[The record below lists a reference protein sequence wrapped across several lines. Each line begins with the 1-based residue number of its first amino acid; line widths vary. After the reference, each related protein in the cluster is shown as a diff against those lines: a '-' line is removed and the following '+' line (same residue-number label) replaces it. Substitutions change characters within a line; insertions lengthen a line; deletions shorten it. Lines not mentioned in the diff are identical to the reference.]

1 MSENKETIRW
11 DAMNVMSWPLDNAH
25 FTQRDLNRYY
35 LLGDY
40 RKARFGE
47 SVLLPGWFNEH
58 AHLARPEKAA
68 LITSVKQFLLAYR
81 AGGRLTMFRYL
92 NKFFY
97 WQQDNHYEYGTTE
110 GVEAYIRYMVNAIR
124 TRSLSVTMASQ
135 QLSVINLF
143 LMSSGQIKRR
153 YEYEFIAKGSYKTS
167 LKDAYTRQE
176 LSEILRLLSTLN
188 EFLAKTIREHISR
201 TVEGKRDFS
210 VRLLAPLIS
219 IRFRHTDSGEK
230 SPAEFVIPNVIE
242 CYFITSFFLFCYHTW
257 GNTTQV
263 IELNR
268 NDIHMNEKGI
278 ESGYL
283 YKGRASKFIRLTI
296 GKSEFL
302 SKRAGYNWFLS
313 FIALRDELVDYLVKS
328 ENFPTSDVLWLA
340 GGIWRTRSLIAIGPD
355 NLTKFNTSSGFWA
368 VLRAANPLLPTI
380 MASRLRKTAEQYAD
394 SRLNNGLITTEKAQ
408 HDWRTYRRNYAA
420 GNPLTARDNLSMA
433 LDTLLQKGVAAEKFS
448 ERVRIADELGI
459 DLHASVTEDISLLL
473 NGMGCRSRE
482 PPSETEIQ
490 FMRKQQRFG
499 RMPKVCADYT
509 NCVECPK
516 SCIVESLESVWLLLS
531 FKHAIEYG
539 KPLFIG
545 SLRAKEHYEVLVMKI
560 DLRLRLVDENVL
572 KKARA
577 KLKREGVAEVWRV

>member
-1 MSENKETIRW
+1 MIDKKGKVNW
-11 DAMNVMSWPLDNAH
+11 DVGNVVSWAVDNSRT
-25 FTQRDLNRYY
+25 TQRDLNRYY
-35 LLGDY
+35 LLKDY

-58 AHLARPEKAA
+58 AHLARPEKSA
-68 LITSVKQFLLAYR
+68 LITSVKKFLLSYR
-81 AGGRLTMFRYL
+81 AGGRLTLFRYL

-97 WQQDNHYEYGTTE
+97 WQQDNHYDYGTAE

-124 TRSLSVTMASQ
+124 TRSLSVNMASQ

-143 LMSSGQIKRR
+143 LLSSSQIKRK
-153 YEYEFIAKGSYKTS
+153 YEYEFITKGTYKAA
-167 LKDAYTRQE
+167 LKDTYTRQE
-176 LSEILRLLSTLN
+176 LSGILRLLSDLN
-188 EFLAKTIREHISR
+188 EFTETTIREHICR

-210 VRLLAPLIS
+210 IRLLAPLFS
-219 IRFRHTDSGEK
+219 PRLRHPDSGEK
-230 SPAEFVIPNVIE
+230 TSCEFVIQNVIE

-263 IELNR
+263 LGLKR
-268 NDIHMNEKGI
+268 NDIHMDEKGI
-278 ESGYL
+278 QSGYL
-283 YKGRASKFIRLTI
+283 YKGRASKYIRLTI

-313 FIALRDELVDYLVKS
+313 FIALRDELVEYLVSAEK
-328 ENFPTSDVLWLA
+328 FPTSDVLWLS
-340 GGIWRTRSLIAIGPD
+340 GGIWRNRSLISLGPD
-355 NLTKFNTSSGFWA
+355 NLTKFNVSSGFWA
-368 VLRAANPLLPTI
+368 VLRAANPLLPAV
-380 MASRLRKTAEQYAD
+380 MVSRLRKTVEQYAD
-394 SRLNNGLITTEKAQ
+394 SRLRNGLITTEKAQ
-408 HDWRTYRRNYAA
+408 HDWITYRRNYAA

-459 DLHASVTEDISLLL
+459 VLHASTAEGVSLLL
-473 NGMGCRSRE
+473 NGLGCRSRE
-482 PPSETEIQ
+482 PASETEIQ
-490 FMRKQQRFG
+490 FMRKQHRFG
-499 RMPKVCADYT
+499 RMPKVCADYA

-545 SLRAKEHYEVLVMKI
+545 STRAKEHYELLLMKI

-572 KKARA
+572 KKARV
-577 KLKREGVAEVWRV
+577 KLKNEGVAEVWRV

>member
-1 MSENKETIRW
+1 MNDKREVVCW
-11 DAMNVMSWPLDNAH
+11 DAENVVSWRINNSH
-25 FTQRDLNRYY
+25 STQRDLNRYY
-35 LLGDY
+35 LLNDY

-58 AHLARPEKAA
+58 ASLARPEKAG
-68 LITSVKQFLLAYR
+68 LITSVKSFLLAYR
-81 AGGRLTMFRYL
+81 AGGRLTLFRYL

-97 WQQDNHYEYGTTE
+97 WQQDNHFEYGTAE

-124 TRSLSVTMASQ
+124 TRSLSVNMASQ

-143 LMSSGQIKRR
+143 LLSSGQIKRK
-153 YEYEFIAKGSYKTS
+153 YEYEFIAKGTYQNA
-167 LKDAYTRQE
+167 LKDTYTRQE
-176 LSEILRLLSTLN
+176 LSEILRLLSCIN
-188 EFLAKTIREHISR
+188 DFLATTIHEHISS
-201 TVEGKRDFS
+201 TAEGKRDFS
-210 VRLLAPLIS
+210 IRLLAPLIS
-219 IRFRHTDSGEK
+219 IRFRNTG
-230 SPAEFVIPNVIE
+230 PGVNTPREFVIPNVIE

-263 IELNR
+263 LGLKR
-268 NDIHMNEKGI
+268 NDIHMDNEGI
-278 ESGYL
+278 DSGYI
-283 YKGRASKFIRLTI
+283 YKARASKYIRLTI

-313 FIALRDELVDYLVKS
+313 FIALRDELVDYLVS
-328 ENFPTSDVLWLA
+328 AEQFPASDVLWLT
-340 GGIWRTRSLIAIGPD
+340 GGIWRNRSLFSLGPD

-368 VLRAANPLLPTI
+368 VLRAANPQLPTV
-380 MASRLRKTAEQYAD
+380 MPSRLRKTAEQYAD

-408 HDWRTYRRNYAA
+408 HDWKTYRRNYAA
-420 GNPLTARDNLSMA
+420 GNPITARDNLSMA
-433 LDTLLQKGVAAEKFS
+433 LDTLLQKGVAAETFS

-459 DLHASVTEDISLLL
+459 DLHASATEDVSLLL
-473 NGMGCRSRE
+473 NGLGCRSLE

-499 RMPKVCADYT
+499 RTPKVCADYT

-545 SLRAKEHYEVLVMKI
+545 SFRAKEHYEILLMKI

-577 KLKREGVAEVWRV
+577 KLKRDGVAEVWQV